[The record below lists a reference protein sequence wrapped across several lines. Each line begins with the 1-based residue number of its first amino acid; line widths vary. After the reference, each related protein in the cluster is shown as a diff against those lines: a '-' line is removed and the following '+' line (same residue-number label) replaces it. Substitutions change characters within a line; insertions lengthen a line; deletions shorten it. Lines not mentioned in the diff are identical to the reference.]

1 MSDYFDLG
9 TYSRP
14 VSTDS
19 KEAQLWFDRGL
30 NWCYGYNYEEAVRC
44 FRKASEFDAGC
55 AMAYWGMAYASGS
68 NYYKAWR
75 LKGSC

>member
-19 KEAQLWFDRGL
+19 PEAQLWFDRGL
-30 NWCYGYNYEEAVRC
+30 NWGYGYNYEEYALARIIIKRGGHLVRC
-44 FRKASEFDAGC
+44 PESTGGAVEAGG
-55 AMAYWGMAYASGS
+55 A
-68 NYYKAWR
+68 
-75 LKGSC
+75 